1 MGWLSKRHVSKD
13 FSAVCLGSITSN
25 RKRITK
31 ENQAT
36 QKYFVQV
43 SAAPARK
50 ARTTPRIRS
59 AAVATSNFFDYTRI
73 S

>member
-1 MGWLSKRHVSKD
+1 
-13 FSAVCLGSITSN
+13 
-25 RKRITK
+25 
-31 ENQAT
+31 
-36 QKYFVQV
+36 VQV